1 MSDSIGLVS
10 VDVTANLSPIAAKM
24 QEALSLA
31 DGMGD
36 KVGNVFGR
44 RFGYS
49 AARGMGSITDF
60 LQGGVQLGGAT
71 AFATGLGAS
80 FIKLGRTASEAAADF
95 NRYKL
100 ALIDV
105 EKANGRVAN
114 ATQVSERSLKKLQD
128 IAIRSKYDPNEI
140 FQIASRQASR
150 MGSVEKGTASAA
162 VLVDAIEALG
172 VKKQDLDRFVAN
184 VPDLFQREGPVS
196 IKDFRQLVKI
206 APMLN
211 SQAARALGMNGTVGV
226 EEKISKFSGKQFE
239 ELLMKIGELNKGLA
253 ETRVGQDP
261 KENAKNVAEAFK
273 TALIPTGLLLNQNV
287 LNPALSGASFIGR
300 ILGDFNNATGG
311 GAGLSVTIG
320 LFVLAAKQANAAIT
334 SLVLSV
340 NNLTMAAQRLSGA
353 TGVAGF
359 NPKNANPSNIK
370 EALQYNQELKQFNQ
384 VRGDAL
390 KKLTEDKLAKDKEF
404 TAQREGMKNIKAFM
418 GSEVESRQR
427 SYQNVIKEYDAAR
440 TSAIDNYIKQRT
452 ENFYKLPANV
462 QLGTQKAYQEH
473 TANRV
478 AQLEANKLAKIEEI
492 KLRQA
497 KESEIVKRN
506 YVSRLREEGVIL
518 TSLKRD
524 STAIAEQI
532 KLVESGKLDPH
543 SILGASTVTNATT
556 KAKLSTTIKEFM
568 KSDGMKDFATFMLP
582 QLVGMG
588 LTSGAKA
595 IKDRKPTGSSLL
607 EAIGT
612 GISIGGAAGMFFGVP
627 GAAIGA
633 GIGAIGG
640 ATTEIMRNEKLKQ
653 NLGREMIGS
662 PANSF
667 IFPLFIKQV
676 IDAANKTDADIKLAD
691 LDAKNKFS
699 EAVKKFED
707 SVGKIVG
714 ILGNGGVRTDAALS
728 DLTGRYIYSVAQRA
742 NGGFI

>member
-1 MSDSIGLVS
+1 MDNLGVVS
-10 VDVTANLSPIAAKM
+10 VDVTANLSPIAAKL
-24 QEALSLA
+24 QDALSLA
-31 DGMGD
+31 DGAGD
-36 KVGNVFGR
+36 KIGNVFGR

-114 ATQVSERSLKKLQD
+114 ATQTSERSLKKLQD

-140 FQIASRQASR
+140 FQIASRQSSR
-150 MGSVEKGTASAA
+150 MGSVEAGTKATGT
-162 VLVDAIEALG
+162 LVDTIEALG
-172 VKKQDLDRFVAN
+172 IKKENLDRFIKN
-184 VPDLFQREGPVS
+184 LPDLQKGGEKPIS
-196 IKDFRQLVKI
+196 IKDFRELVKI
-206 APMLN
+206 SPMLV
-211 SQAARALGMNGTVGV
+211 SQAARALGMQGTVGV

-239 ELLMKIGELNKGLA
+239 ELLLKIGELNKGLA
-253 ETRVGQDP
+253 EQRVGQDP

-287 LNPALSGASFIGR
+287 LNPALSAASGIGR
-300 ILGDFNNATGG
+300 ALGKINDVTGG
-311 GAGLSVTIG
+311 GVGLTAVIG
-320 LFVLAAKQANAAIT
+320 LFVLAAKQANSAIT

-353 TGVAGF
+353 TSVAGF
-359 NPKNANPSNIK
+359 NPKNANPSNIR

-384 VRGDAL
+384 TRGDAL
-390 KKLTEDKLAKDKEF
+390 KKLTEDKLAKDK
-404 TAQREGMKNIKAFM
+404 AAYDQREGIKNIRSFM
-418 GSEVESRQR
+418 GSEIESRRR
-427 SYQNVIKEYDAAR
+427 SYESIIKEYDMAR
-440 TSAIDNYIKQRT
+440 TNAIDNYVKQRG

-462 QLGTQKAYQEH
+462 QLGTEKAYQQH

-478 AQLEANKLAKIEEI
+478 QQLEAAKNAKIEEI

-497 KESEIVKRN
+497 KESEIVKKN
-506 YVSRLREEGVIL
+506 YISRLREEGTIL
-518 TSLKRD
+518 TSMKRD

-532 KLVESGKLDPH
+532 KLVESGKIDPH
-543 SILGASTVTNATT
+543 SILGANTIGNPTA
-556 KAKLSTTIKEFM
+556 KAKFSTQFKEFM
-568 KSDGMKDFATFMLP
+568 KSEGMKDFATFMLP
-582 QLVGMG
+582 QMIGMG
-588 LTSGAKA
+588 LTSAANA
-595 IKDRKPTGSSLL
+595 IKNKKQTGSSIL
-607 EAIGT
+607 EAMGV
-612 GISIGGAAGMFFGVP
+612 GASLGGAAGMFFGPV
-627 GAAIGA
+627 GAAIGT
-633 GIGAIGG
+633 GVGAVGG
-640 ATTEIMRNEKLKQ
+640 AAVEVSKNEALKKNLYEDKLNFALQ
-653 NLGREMIGS
+653 GFGLIGMS
-662 PANSF
+662 IALARASS
-667 IFPLFIKQV
+667 
-676 IDAANKTDADIKLAD
+676 KTDSDIKLKELED
-691 LDAKNKFS
+691 KNRFA

-728 DLTGRYIYSVAQRA
+728 DLTSRYIYSVAQRA